1 MPTDTKLQNLIINDL
16 TEEQY
21 KALTPNENEFYL
33 TPDTSGEEQKKYYN
47 HFILLTGTG
56 VNCRF
61 TITNSRPNPYT
72 SIEDIYSY
80 LRTEKGSA
88 FVSATGAY
96 RTTSEQGVISS
107 CSISDTQG
115 NISVSAIIFKIE
127 MVENVP
133 TLIESE
139 INTTAKVSLYSDN
152 VVKL

>member
-1 MPTDTKLQNLIINDL
+1 MRRMIDPKQLG
-16 TEEQY
+16 
-21 KALTPNENEFYL
+21 
-33 TPDTSGEEQKKYYN
+33 GEEKKYYN

-72 SIEDIYSY
+72 SIGDIYSY

-96 RTTSEQGVISS
+96 RTTSEKGVISC
-107 CSISDTQG
+107 CSILDTQG
-115 NISVSAIIFKIE
+115 NITVAAIIFKIE

-133 TLIESE
+133 TLTESQ
-139 INTTAKVSLYSDN
+139 INTNAKVSLYSDT
-152 VVKL
+152 VIEL